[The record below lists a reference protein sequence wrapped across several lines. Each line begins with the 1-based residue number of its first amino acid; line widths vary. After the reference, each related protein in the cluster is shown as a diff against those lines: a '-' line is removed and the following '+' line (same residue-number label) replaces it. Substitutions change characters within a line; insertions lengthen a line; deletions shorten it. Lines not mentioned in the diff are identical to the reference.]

1 MEVSVH
7 IAGEAWCVAFD
18 GAASPAATCL
28 AAAAAAAGVGLASQS
43 TRAGLAKLSSS
54 AKAEQD
60 QDGHYAH
67 SDVQLVPAH
76 GRGSSRVT
84 QVREVKSQW
93 RGSEFLN
100 LGNGC
105 HKLIYLDLSGCTQI
119 SVQGFRNI
127 ASSCTGIMHLTIND
141 MPTLTDNCVKETKGL
156 LMHASNI

>member
-18 GAASPAATCL
+18 RAASPAATCL

-93 RGSEFLN
+93 RASEFLGGPEERKKEQTAKYC
-100 LGNGC
+100 LEQC
-105 HKLIYLDLSGCTQI
+105 ITERADLFHLI
-119 SVQGFRNI
+119 
-127 ASSCTGIMHLTIND
+127 
-141 MPTLTDNCVKETKGL
+141 
-156 LMHASNI
+156 